1 MTRLMF
7 SGLSCCCLLIAFG
20 GTTSVVGESAWADD
34 SKAKQ
39 TIDKTEKKDEKKTD
53 DEVELN
59 DQEKAFKKL
68 LTKAKL
74 VGNFTI
80 TGRDTDKLATEEYT
94 ITRINKTPQKDLW
107 VFMARVKY
115 GKNDYTVPL
124 TLNVKWADDTPMITL
139 SDLTILGQGPFSARV
154 LFHQNKYAGT
164 WSHGEVSGHL
174 FGTIEPAGDAKRT
187 DGEEKKEKEKDKSVR

>member
-1 MTRLMF
+1 MRHLLF
-7 SGLSCCCLLIAFG
+7 SGLSCCCLLIAFC
-20 GTTSVVGESAWADD
+20 GTTLIVGETACADD
-34 SKAKQ
+34 SKAKPA
-39 TIDKTEKKDEKKTD
+39 KKNKEKKSD

-59 DQEKAFKKL
+59 DQERAFKKL

-74 VGNFTI
+74 VGKFTI
-80 TGRDTDKLATEEYT
+80 TGQDSDKLATEEYT

-107 VFMARVKY
+107 VFLARVKY

-139 SDLTILGQGPFSARV
+139 TDLTILGQEPFSARV

-164 WSHGEVSGHL
+164 WSHGEVGGHL
-174 FGTIEPAGDAKRT
+174 FGTIEPAGDLKQV
-187 DGEEKKEKEKDKSVR
+187 DDDKKKEKKKEKTAE